1 MAALAKRE
9 FAELALDGSNFLT
22 WTLDVEIY
30 LQSTELLDT
39 IEETSTSTAA
49 QKAKALIFLHHHL
62 NHDLKNEYLT
72 EKDLYVLWK
81 SLKSVTEYNSA
92 LHKIVSQLK
101 LCKQTITDEDLIE
114 KTLST
119 FHPNDLVLQKQYRNT
134 KYDTHPELITD
145 LLVAEKHS
153 QLLMQN
159 HNARPTSAAP
169 VPEAHTVAQ
178 QSNNRR
184 GRGRGR
190 GKGRGRG
197 PKRGGRGGASGSDSR
212 PQNKQTQRN
221 RPDKSQQNSGQS
233 QPCYKCGCKG
243 HWSRTC
249 RTSKHLVEVYQK
261 MLQQEG
267 GQKKKD
273 SGQSSLP
280 KVNALILGN
289 DDLLGDELADY
300 GDQE

>member
-22 WTLDVEIY
+22 WALDVEIY

-49 QKAKALIFLHHHL
+49 QK
-62 NHDLKNEYLT
+62 
-72 EKDLYVLWK
+72 K
-81 SLKSVTEYNSA
+81 SLKARFDQQTSFVHPQAQHDWLNLRFQDFKSVTEYNSA

-159 HNARPTSAAP
+159 SNARPTGAAP

-197 PKRGGRGGASGSDSR
+197 PKRGGKGGASGIDSC

-221 RPDKSQQNSGQS
+221 RPNKSQQNSGQS

-249 RTSKHLVEVYQK
+249 RTPKHLVETYQK

-273 SGQSSLP
+273 SGQSSLLEAN
-280 KVNALILGN
+280 VLILGN

-300 GDQE
+300 GDRE